1 MTATSN
7 SDQEDFTGLN
17 STNLIKLCIKI
28 LVSAIMLATSLYII
42 LSQKFP
48 DDYNKWAFGMTG
60 LVVGYWL
67 R

>member
-1 MTATSN
+1 MKQLPVGQDRITT
-7 SDQEDFTGLN
+7 
-17 STNLIKLCIKI
+17 LIKIGISVIVLGAA
-28 LVSAIMLATSLYII
+28 LFVL

-48 DDYNKWAFGMTG
+48 DDYNKWAFGMVG

>member
-1 MTATSN
+1 MIQRGGGQDRTTT
-7 SDQEDFTGLN
+7 FV
-17 STNLIKLCIKI
+17 KI
-28 LVSAIMLATSLYII
+28 GISAIVLVVALFVV

-48 DDYNKWAFGMTG
+48 DDYNKWAFGMVG